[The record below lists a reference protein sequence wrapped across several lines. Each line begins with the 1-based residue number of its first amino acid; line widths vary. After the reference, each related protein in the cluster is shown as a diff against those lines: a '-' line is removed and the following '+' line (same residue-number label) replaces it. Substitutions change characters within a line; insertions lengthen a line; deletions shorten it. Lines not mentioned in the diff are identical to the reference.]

1 MSAKIQVRRDITGSA
16 GTGWSANPNLAPGEV
31 GLDTTLNQIKIGL
44 GPSDT
49 AWNSLAW
56 LGGTLPVFSSP
67 STDLN
72 NATNSVQGVYR
83 FTNGSTLTNGPG
95 VNIDIKAADG
105 GACMIVMVFGA
116 IVLQQ
121 LFTDGDGSQPQKTYS
136 RIYDG
141 SWRAW
146 TPQNT
151 WGVDATEGTAVN
163 CRQLDVKNVATFAD
177 GSVANPSISN
187 NGDNDTGIYWPAD
200 NSIALVT
207 NGNARLTVGAAG
219 GVTLT
224 ENLEVGGDLNMTSGF
239 ITNVN
244 DPGSPQGAVTVNYL
258 EIGTRVGATA
268 VLMVDGTSITLQTAG
283 KTTSGLFLLSGGLAG
298 LGNLRS
304 AAGQWSGIVAISTG
318 QFAKLDVNA
327 GGVSVTAGIGASPPT
342 SGSTQFH
349 ATLIRTS

>member
-16 GTGWSANPNLAPGEV
+16 GTGWSANPNLAPGEI

-83 FTNGSTLTNGPG
+83 FTDGSALTNGPG

-151 WGVDATEGTAVN
+151 WGVDATEGTSVN
-163 CRQLDVKNVATFAD
+163 CRMLDVKSVATFAD
-177 GSVANPSISN
+177 GSSANPSISN

-207 NGNARLTVGAAG
+207 GGTARLTIGAAG

-224 ENLEVGGDLNMTSGF
+224 NNLQVDGTLNMTSGQ
-239 ITNVN
+239 ISNLA
-244 DPGSPQGAVTVNYL
+244 DPTSAADAATKSYVD
-258 EIGTRVGATA
+258 GTRVGQTA
-268 VLMVDGTSITLQTAG
+268 VIAVNGTTVHTQVSGTS
-283 KTTSGLFLLSGGLAG
+283 TSGLFTIGTAG
-298 LGNLRS
+298 IGNLRS
-304 AAGQWSGIVAISTG
+304 VVGTWRGIACSPTG
-318 QFAKLDVNA
+318 GYRQLDVNTSSA
-327 GGVSVTAGIGASPPT
+327 STADVGGDPAPT
-342 SGSTQFH
+342 NTFH
-349 ATLIRTS
+349 ATLVRIS